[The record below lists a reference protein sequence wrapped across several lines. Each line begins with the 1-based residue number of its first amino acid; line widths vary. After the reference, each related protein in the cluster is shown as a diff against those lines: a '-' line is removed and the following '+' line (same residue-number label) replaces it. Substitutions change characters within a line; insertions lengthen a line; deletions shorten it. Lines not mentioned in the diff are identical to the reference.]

1 MTVDG
6 LLAQLDGLLGRGRV
20 ATGSAAPMVRQ
31 LAPPAAPANWSSPAA
46 DDLVGRNNR
55 LSGNGAVFAASDDD
69 AKAKLD
75 DAGAQVGHG
84 KNQMGVIREDY
95 RRNRDRMAPAAS
107 NPEVA
112 ARMAELDRQRASDG
126 ATTVRN
132 AVGRMPQIGGNPA
145 MGSLAQMMPAA
156 AAPMAAMA
164 PALSAPLQAFSQ
176 IPALMGPAASML
188 TLPHTVTHNGT
199 PHDNDTTNSLGLS
212 DREGRLAAGGLPPG
226 VASESGLQTDTILAA
241 RAVSAAF
248 PEISE
253 IGGVRDDPLK
263 WHPNG
268 QAIDVMLPDRNSPN
282 GKALG
287 DQILAF
293 ALRHQAAFHLNHIC
307 WQQRLYYPDG
317 SSEPMGDRGGPT
329 ANHMD
334 HVHIATNGGGYP
346 HGGEVYSL

>member
-199 PHDNDTTNSLGLS
+199 PHDNDTTLANFSGRGGSVRDAIDQALDIKGITDPQARADWAAGMITVA
-212 DREGRLAAGGLPPG
+212 DRESNGNVNAINNSDANAAKGTPSAGAFQFIEPTFRAYHEPGTSTVLNDPVAQAAAFINYAMGRYHVSADGHDLAAKIQQ
-226 VASESGLQTDTILAA
+226 A
-241 RAVSAAF
+241 
-248 PEISE
+248 
-253 IGGVRDDPLK
+253 DPTR
-263 WHPNG
+263 P
-268 QAIDVMLPDRNSPN
+268 
-282 GKALG
+282 
-287 DQILAF
+287 
-293 ALRHQAAFHLNHIC
+293 
-307 WQQRLYYPDG
+307 
-317 SSEPMGDRGGPT
+317 
-329 ANHMD
+329 
-334 HVHIATNGGGYP
+334 P
-346 HGGEVYSL
+346 HGY